1 MTATRVNGEN
11 SPRSEEAWGRG
22 APGALLRSSLPTAL
36 ARPLRKAVL
45 WVKESLRWG
54 HCLWVLS
61 NPPSPLPQL
70 IIRFIF
76 LLPPLDLSPW
86 QQFSQLHFIS
96 FSANLFFCPLLESPF
111 PFYQSAFFC
120 TYGAHL
126 YPTPPPHPFSFSV
139 SLLQLTLSLPT
150 PVSTPSPSSFPS
162 QVQDCSNKLESIG
175 WTRA

>member
-1 MTATRVNGEN
+1 MERTLQD
-11 SPRSEEAWGRG
+11 PRR
-22 APGALLRSSLPTAL
+22 PGALPGPLLRSLLPTGL
-36 ARPLRKAVL
+36 TRPLRKAVL
-45 WVKESLRWG
+45 WVKEVWWG
-54 HCLWVLS
+54 EPEVGTLPLGLEQPPLS
-61 NPPSPLPQL
+61 TPQL

-96 FSANLFFCPLLESPF
+96 FSANLFFCPLLESHF

-120 TYGAHL
+120 TYGGHL
-126 YPTPPPHPFSFSV
+126 YPTPPPPLHPFSFSV

>member
-126 YPTPPPHPFSFSV
+126 YPTPPPPSAFLFLSC
-139 SLLQLTLSLPT
+139 SLLCPCLPLSLHLPLHLFLLKSRIVAT
-150 PVSTPSPSSFPS
+150 S
-162 QVQDCSNKLESIG
+162 
-175 WTRA
+175 